1 MRMILPIIATVAV
14 SAACRPLPE
23 GDPDYPDVV
32 PFEDTG
38 DSGGLP
44 GDTPF
49 DGSTPR
55 LSFGTF
61 YEGDASD
68 FLIVDD
74 QTVNYF
80 IYQGYTQSTT
90 SDRVEGFVSDE
101 LTLTADSWWGG
112 AIQMAEGSTT
122 DLSSWTTLHLALR
135 SDDDSME
142 GFQLGMAGTGGEVR
156 VTPGD
161 YGFAADG
168 EWHVLNIPMSIFGDI
183 TLTEVTIPV
192 LIIAEGG
199 QSGTAVQIDDL
210 YLEGQ

>member
-1 MRMILPIIATVAV
+1 MRMILPIIAAAAV

-23 GDPDYPDVV
+23 GDPVYPDVV

-44 GDTPF
+44 GDTPY

-61 YEGDASD
+61 YEGEASD

-74 QTVNYF
+74 QAVNYF
-80 IYQGYTQSTT
+80 IYQGYSQSTN

-112 AIQMAEGSTT
+112 AIQMAEGTTT
-122 DLSSWTTLHLALR
+122 DLSAWTTLHLAMR
-135 SDDDSME
+135 SDDESME
-142 GFQLGMAGTGGEVR
+142 DFLLGFGGTGGEVR
-156 VTPGD
+156 VSPTD
-161 YGFAADG
+161 FGFVADG
-168 EWHVLNIPMSIFGDI
+168 DWHVLNIPMSSFD
-183 TLTEVTIPV
+183 TANLAEATIPL

-199 QSGTAVQIDDL
+199 VAGTSVQIDDL
-210 YLEGQ
+210 YLEGE